1 MATTNASAPKG
12 AAKKSEGFKGIKSGW
27 IVILICFLIAEA
39 LYVFGAGY
47 KTNFVGHEAFTGLP
61 FHFFQDGDYHPDGIV
76 GTVYKG
82 GFIVPLIWG
91 QFITVIAL
99 AIERFFAIRTANG
112 KGNVGRFVKDIKAA
126 LLAGDIAK
134 AEALCDKQQ
143 GSVANVVRST
153 LVTYRQVENDA
164 TLSKEQKVLAIQ
176 KELEEATALE
186 MPMMQENL
194 PIIGTIVTLGTLT
207 GLLGTVMGMIK
218 SFSAM
223 ASGEGGAD
231 SAALSVG
238 ISEALVNTASGIMVG
253 ALAVI
258 AYSYFDVKI
267 NDITYKINEAGAV
280 IVATFENKY

>member
-12 AAKKSEGFKGIKSGW
+12 AKKSEGFKGIKSGW

-153 LVTYRQVENDA
+153 LVTYR
-164 TLSKEQKVLAIQ
+164 
-176 KELEEATALE
+176 
-186 MPMMQENL
+186 
-194 PIIGTIVTLGTLT
+194 
-207 GLLGTVMGMIK
+207 
-218 SFSAM
+218 
-223 ASGEGGAD
+223 
-231 SAALSVG
+231 
-238 ISEALVNTASGIMVG
+238 LV
-253 ALAVI
+253 
-258 AYSYFDVKI
+258 
-267 NDITYKINEAGAV
+267 
-280 IVATFENKY
+280 